1 MNACDTRTAERTIE
15 DPMTVMWE
23 RYRCTRDLKVRNELV
38 KRYIPMVQ
46 MMAQKVKATLPPSV
60 EDSDLENA
68 GMVAMIGAID
78 KYESSRGAKFETFC
92 SRRIHG
98 AMIDYL
104 RKLDFLPRMLRL
116 KLQKLERVSQ
126 RMSNNLGRPPTDG
139 ELAED
144 MGISAKNIGKLRRDQ
159 RISLISLDR
168 CVDSDDCEGQG
179 RLKVWEDKKTATPL
193 QCMEKQEL
201 RELIQKTLNRSER
214 LIVMLYY
221 YDRLTMREIGEA
233 LNITE
238 ARVCQIHGKV
248 MRTLKKRL
256 ALS

>member
-1 MNACDTRTAERTIE
+1 
-15 DPMTVMWE
+15 MWE
-23 RYRCTRDLKVRNELV
+23 RYRRTRDLKLRNELV
-38 KRYIPMVQ
+38 KQYIPMVQ
-46 MMAQKVKATLPPSV
+46 MMAQKVKATLPPNV

-68 GMVAMIGAID
+68 GMVALIRAID
-78 KYESSRGAKFETFC
+78 KYENSRGAKFETFC

-104 RKLDFLPRMLRL
+104 RHLDFLPRMVRL
-116 KLQKLERVSQ
+116 KLQKLERTSQ
-126 RMSNNLGRPPTDG
+126 RMANSLGRLPTDN

-144 MGISAKNIGKLRRDQ
+144 MGISARNVSKLRRDQ
-159 RISLISLDR
+159 HISLISLDR

-193 QCMEKQEL
+193 QRMEKQEL
-201 RELIQKTLNRSER
+201 RELIWKTLNRSER
-214 LIVMLYY
+214 LVVMLYY

-238 ARVCQIHGKV
+238 ARVCQIHSKV
-248 MRTLKKRL
+248 MRTLKRRL
-256 ALS
+256 AVL